1 MKKLFTLKGFAL
13 LVLRGVRNTAAKLNL
28 SPTTSLFLFGLQG
41 FIPPRQVI
49 PSPVAV
55 NPQKSSTSPT
65 NFCELGEHLENWFD
79 TLPIEKREFTL
90 DELVVWSGIR
100 RETMVDYLKFLKLDF
115 RTWRVGLKLKKVM
128 SLLIDD
134 EDMDISTAA
143 RKVGFRDMSNFHR
156 QFKKQVGCSPRV
168 WRYDNCGRAH
178 SQLSRNSTMPLSTKA
193 SLSSS

>member
-1 MKKLFTLKGFAL
+1 
-13 LVLRGVRNTAAKLNL
+13 
-28 SPTTSLFLFGLQG
+28 
-41 FIPPRQVI
+41 
-49 PSPVAV
+49 
-55 NPQKSSTSPT
+55 
-65 NFCELGEHLENWFD
+65 
-79 TLPIEKREFTL
+79 
-90 DELVVWSGIR
+90 
-100 RETMVDYLKFLKLDF
+100 MVDYLKFLKLDF

-178 SQLSRNSTMPLSTKA
+178 S
-193 SLSSS
+193 